1 MYYKKKLNKLL
12 FFILFSICSI
22 TYAQNSA
29 KIDVSFRLKPDRN
42 VAKENIS
49 FYFDVENGKLFISD
63 IDLQLNNSYLI
74 KFDKTFYDNA
84 GLYNMVFSTDVVSHT
99 LEKRPKSEIG
109 LFSII
114 YDEKNGNI
122 VGVKTVFQNS
132 NLETYLTQYGANL
145 LNKN

>member
-1 MYYKKKLNKLL
+1 MYYKKGLNRLL
-12 FFILFSICSI
+12 CFILFSVCSI
-22 TYAQNSA
+22 IYAQNSA